1 MKRLGQHFLKN
12 KSALKKIADALELK
26 SGDFVIEIGAG
37 HGELTN
43 ELLSLSFE
51 VLDKK
56 ANPKIKIIAVEKDK
70 ELVKILREKFAGDK
84 NVEIIEGDA
93 IQIIKKLSTNIIPQL
108 WYNISNKESVA
119 GGLAKFKIVGNIP
132 YYITGRLFR
141 IIGELTAKPE
151 LCVFTIQKEVAE
163 RIAAQPPKMNRL
175 AASVQFWAEPEI
187 IGILPKKDFE
197 PQPEVDSAV
206 IKLKTKNEKSKNNEM
221 DYYRT
226 VRILF
231 AQPRKTILNNL
242 ASSKTENR
250 ALLAEKLKKI
260 GINPQGRPQNL
271 RIGDIIKTS
280 GLF

>member
-26 SGDFVIEIGAG
+26 PGDFVIEIGAG

-84 NVEIIEGDA
+84 NVEITEGDA
-93 IQIIKKLSTNIIPQL
+93 IQTIKKLPTNIIPQL
-108 WYNISNKESVA
+108 WYNVSSKKGGGGSLA
-119 GGLAKFKIVGNIP
+119 GFKIVGNIP
-132 YYITGRLFR
+132 YYITGHLLR
-141 IIGELTAKPE
+141 IIGELKNKPE

-187 IGILPKKDFE
+187 VGILPKKDFE

-206 IKLKTKNEKSKNNEM
+206 IKLKTKNEKLKINEM

-242 ASSKTENR
+242 ASAKTENK

-260 GINPQGRPQNL
+260 GINPQSRPQNL
-271 RIGDIIKTS
+271 RVEDIIKTS